1 MKGRKMNLKDLS
13 SKNPKVKYAA
23 AKRLT
28 VLSAI
33 NPAKLYPRLDFFIKM
48 LDHENQILKW
58 TAIDVVGHLAES
70 DKMKNVDRILKRLF
84 GLLNAGKLITAGHAV
99 QALVGIASVKPKY
112 RDRINREL
120 LKVERYQYDTAE
132 CRNIVIG
139 FVIKTIGP
147 LHAGSKDKKPVI
159 GFVKRQL
166 KNRRPA
172 TRKKAEQFLKRW
184 DKHT

>member
-1 MKGRKMNLKDLS
+1 MNLKELS
-13 SKNPKVKYAA
+13 SNDPKIKYAA

-58 TAIDVVGHLAES
+58 TAIDVVGHLAEF
-70 DKMKNVDRILKRLF
+70 DKIKNIERILMRLF
-84 GLLNAGKLITAGHAV
+84 GFLNAGKLIPAGHAAT
-99 QALVGIASVKPKY
+99 ALAGIAVKKPKY
-112 RDRINREL
+112 RDRITREL
-120 LKVERYQYDTAE
+120 LKVERCQYDTSE

-139 FVIKTIGP
+139 IVIKEIGAYFKE
-147 LHAGSKDKKPVI
+147 LNDKKAVI
-159 GFVKRQL
+159 AFANRQL

-172 TRKKAEQFLKRW
+172 TRKKAEQLLKRLV
-184 DKHT
+184 KRS